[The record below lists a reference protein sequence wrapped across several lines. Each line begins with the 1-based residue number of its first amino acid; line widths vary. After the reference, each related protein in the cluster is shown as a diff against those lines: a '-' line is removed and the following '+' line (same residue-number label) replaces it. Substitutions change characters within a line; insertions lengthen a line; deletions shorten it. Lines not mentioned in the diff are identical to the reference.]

1 MGAHFARMFRI
12 RQGVTPECSRLEAEI
27 NARLPQSFEHAFK
40 FSGGSAKVAAM
51 SRSPGRQARRDALV
65 GAAQRAMLEHG
76 ADAKLVHVAEAAG
89 LTSGA
94 VLYHFPDVQA
104 LLLEA
109 NRAGME
115 RFYDQRVASLAALD
129 DPVEKLVVTV
139 RTGLPVD
146 GDDASVRLLCE
157 LGGAAGRQPV
167 YAALLT
173 SLYDRQVAM
182 YEVILEQGSARGI
195 FTLTHAARTIA
206 RNLVALEDAYG
217 YRIIAGHPNIDSDAA
232 AELILEYARVAT
244 GHPLTP
250 ESQETS

>member
-1 MGAHFARMFRI
+1 
-12 RQGVTPECSRLEAEI
+12 
-27 NARLPQSFEHAFK
+27 
-40 FSGGSAKVAAM
+40 
-51 SRSPGRQARRDALV
+51 
-65 GAAQRAMLEHG
+65 MLEHG

-115 RFYDQRVASLAALD
+115 RFYDHRVAALAALD

-146 GDDASVRLLCE
+146 SDDASVRLLCE

-195 FTLTHAARTIA
+195 FHLTHGSNGARTIA

-232 AELILEYARVAT
+232 VELILEYARVAT
-244 GHPLTP
+244 GHPLTLDQGGA
-250 ESQETS
+250 SR